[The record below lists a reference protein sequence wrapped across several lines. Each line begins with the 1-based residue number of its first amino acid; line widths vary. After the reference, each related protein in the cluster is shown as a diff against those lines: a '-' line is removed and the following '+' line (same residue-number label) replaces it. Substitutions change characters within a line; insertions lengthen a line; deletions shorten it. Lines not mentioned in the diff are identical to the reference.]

1 MNRKQSEI
9 LKQAFSFQDSLTAYA
24 YVVLQDWNLAEDVV
38 QDLFVTVS
46 AKWESFDTSRPLY
59 PWLKRIVRNRAVD
72 IIRSRSK
79 EFYCADEELLDLVEQ
94 SFDVK
99 AEQDGKERRSRM
111 SASLKDCISQLNEK
125 SKKLIEGF
133 YSDGKSCAVLSE
145 ELKRSENAVYISLT
159 RIRQQLRKC
168 ADEKLGL
175 EDAL

>member
-46 AKWESFDTSRPLY
+46 SKWESFDTSRPLY

-72 IIRSRSK
+72 IIRSRAK

-94 SFDVK
+94 SFDMK
-99 AEQDGKERRSRM
+99 AEHDGKERRSRM
-111 SASLKDCISQLNEK
+111 SATLKDCIAQLNDK

-133 YSDGKSCAVLSE
+133 YSEGKSCSLLSE

-159 RIRQQLRKC
+159 RVRQQLRKC

-175 EDAL
+175 EDAF

>member
-9 LKQAFSFQDSLTAYA
+9 LKKAFSFQDSLTAYA

-46 AKWESFDTSRPLY
+46 AKWESFDSSRPLY

-94 SFDVK
+94 SFDKK
-99 AEQDGKERRSRM
+99 ADLEIKERRSRM
-111 SASLKDCISQLNEK
+111 GATLKDCISQLNEK

-133 YSDGKSCAVLSE
+133 YTEGKSCAILSE
-145 ELKRSENAVYISLT
+145 ELERSENAVYIALT
-159 RIRQQLRKC
+159 RVRQQLRKC
-168 ADEKLGL
+168 ADEKLGMD
-175 EDAL
+175 DA

>member
-1 MNRKQSEI
+1 MNNKQSEI
-9 LKQAFSFQDSLTAYA
+9 LKRAFSYQDSLTAYA

-46 AKWESFDTSRPLY
+46 AKWESFDISRPLY

-79 EFYCADEELLDLVEQ
+79 EFYCADQDLLDLVEQ
-94 SFDVK
+94 AFDSEDEVETQERHSK
-99 AEQDGKERRSRM
+99 MSSTLKE
-111 SASLKDCISQLNEK
+111 CIAQLNDN

-133 YSDGKSCAVLSE
+133 YTQGKSCSVLSG
-145 ELKRSENAVYISLT
+145 ELDRSENAVYISLT

-168 ADEKLGL
+168 ADEKLRL
-175 EDAL
+175 EDA

>member
-1 MNRKQSEI
+1 MDKKQSEI
-9 LKQAFSFQDSLTAYA
+9 LKKAFSYQDSLTAYA

-46 AKWESFDTSRPLY
+46 AKWQSFDSSRPLY

-99 AEQDGKERRSRM
+99 ADKDVKEMRSRM
-111 SASLKDCISQLNEK
+111 SSTLKECIAQLNEK
-125 SKKLIEGF
+125 SKELIKGF
-133 YSDGKSCAVLSE
+133 YSDGKSCSILSG
-145 ELKRSENAVYISLT
+145 ELQRSENAVYISLT

-168 ADEKLGL
+168 ADKKLGL
-175 EDAL
+175 EDVY

>member
-9 LKQAFSFQDSLTAYA
+9 LKQAFGYQDSLTAYA

-46 AKWESFDTSRPLY
+46 AKWDSFDTSRPLY

-79 EFYCADEELLDLVEQ
+79 EFYCADEDLLDLVEQ
-94 SFDVK
+94 AFDSDEE
-99 AEQDGKERRSRM
+99 AESMERRSKM
-111 SASLKDCISQLNEK
+111 SSSLKDCISQLNEK
-125 SKKLIEGF
+125 SRRLIEGF
-133 YSDGKSCAVLSE
+133 YSEGKSCSILSE
-145 ELKRSENAVYISLT
+145 EFERSENAVYISLT

-168 ADEKLGL
+168 ADEKLRL
-175 EDAL
+175 EDA